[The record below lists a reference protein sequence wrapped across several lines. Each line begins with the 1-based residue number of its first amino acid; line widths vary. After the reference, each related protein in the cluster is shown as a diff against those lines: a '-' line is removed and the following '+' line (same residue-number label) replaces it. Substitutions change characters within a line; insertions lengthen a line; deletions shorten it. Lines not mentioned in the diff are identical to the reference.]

1 MHLSVTKLHYIRH
14 GFKLNLLFSILKGDT
29 DSLQRTQH
37 YAKQYQDNMEVLNKI
52 GMTDAVSSRQI
63 ESLPETAS
71 LL

>member
-14 GFKLNLLFSILKGDT
+14 GFELTLLFSILKGDT
-29 DSLQRTQH
+29 DCLQRTQH

-52 GMTDAVSSRQI
+52 GMTDAVSSPQI
-63 ESLPETAS
+63 ESLSETAS